1 MDSMVV
7 VVPEVEIHLAPWAVS
22 IKPTEDRSWS
32 DRRVHSNRTTR
43 TLEYRFARIVE
54 VEAAKRAVDAYG
66 RGFCAALVGSSLAC
80 NGWIKAQVK
89 AQISGG
95 MPSNYICILAS
106 SS

>member
-1 MDSMVV
+1 MRKLNECCSRWT
-7 VVPEVEIHLAPWAVS
+7 LQWAS
-22 IKPTEDRSWS
+22 TQS

-43 TLEYRFARIVE
+43 TLEYRFARK